1 MPVKPL
7 QAYLA
12 LKGQFA
18 YNAHPMINTCCINQ
32 ASILEKLM
40 TKPLWTVGL
49 DVIVIDSTSE
59 CYGQVGHIVRISSP
73 GNSCRLSVD
82 FDGSVFGFDQDDIE
96 VALI

>member
-1 MPVKPL
+1 MLLKQL

-18 YNAHPMINTCCINQ
+18 YNACPMINTCCISQ

-96 VALI
+96 VASI

>member
-1 MPVKPL
+1 MPIVQL

-12 LKGQFA
+12 LKDQLT
-18 YNAHPMINTCCINQ
+18 YNARPMISTCCINQ
-32 ASILEKLM
+32 ASIREKLM

-49 DVIVIDSTSE
+49 DVIVTDSTSE

-96 VALI
+96 VASI